1 MQSLEYTI
9 KDEIGIH
16 ARPAAELVKEASRF
30 EADIQITLY
39 NKTANAKSILSVMQL
54 GAKYGDT
61 LAITFDG
68 NDEKAAK
75 DSVEALLKEK
85 L

>member
-1 MQSLEYTI
+1 MQTLEYTI
-9 KDEIGIH
+9 KDKVGIH
-16 ARPAAELVKEASRF
+16 ARPAAELVKNAGSF
-30 EADIQITLY
+30 ESDIQITLY

-61 LAITFDG
+61 LSVTFEG
-68 NDEKAAK
+68 VDEKVAK
-75 DSVEALLKEK
+75 DSVEAFLKGN